1 MTPLKGKDKVQGKK
15 SIREEVRVESMNTHH
30 IKTGPMIS
38 TLNHKSKILIAPQK
52 TETRHTLE
60 RFIMTIK

>member
-15 SIREEVRVESMNTHH
+15 SIREEVRVESMNTLH

-38 TLNHKSKILIAPQK
+38 TLNPKSKILIAPQK